1 MVKYKIL
8 ITKQGIKDKEKIANI
23 PALKNKAQNIIEL
36 LQNDPFITPPFYEA
50 LIGELKGAYSR
61 RLNKQH
67 RIIYK
72 VDEENKIVTI
82 IRMWTHYE

>member
-8 ITKQGIKDKEKIANI
+8 ITKQGIKDKEKIVNI